1 MCLQLEFSLLAVH
14 DDPLPRLQDQIA
26 QLQAAGRQVE
36 ASELVVRVAN
46 ENAKRENWAVSRIV
60 VPHYIPKAYSTRT
73 TVRK

>member
-14 DDPLPRLQDQIA
+14 DDPLPRLQEQIA
-26 QLQAAGRQVE
+26 QLQAAGQQAE

-46 ENAKRENWAVSRIV
+46 ENAKRKNWAVSRIV
-60 VPHYIPKAYSTRT
+60 VPYYIPKAYSIRA